1 MPPIRVTLKLEHEDV
16 GHLVVLMKRAIESAE
31 NASESEICAAAVRTI
46 ETARSAKA
54 PDYVLERIET
64 LELATRLL
72 DDPDW
77 KVPHGSRNQIVT
89 ALSYFSNP
97 VDLIPDSVPGLGFLD
112 DTIMIELL
120 TRDLRH
126 EIAGYRDF
134 LRYREGASDRG
145 QGREKRIEDRRK
157 RLRARIQER
166 QNRDAE
172 RTPSAIRRLFGSR
185 QGPATR
191 RGETT

>member
-1 MPPIRVTLKLEHEDV
+1 MPPIRVTLKLEEEDV
-16 GHLVVLMKRAIESAE
+16 GHLVILMKQAIQSAA
-31 NASESEICAAAVRTI
+31 NLSEAEICAAAVRTI

-54 PDYVLERIET
+54 PDYVLERIEN

-77 KVPHGSRNQIVT
+77 KVPPSGRTRIVT

-97 VDLIPDSVPGLGFLD
+97 ADLIPDSVPGLGFLD

-126 EIAGYRDF
+126 EITGYRDF
-134 LRYREGASDRG
+134 LLYRERIS
-145 QGREKRIEDRRK
+145 KRSPQTGKRLEDRRK

-166 QNRDAE
+166 QNRDADH
-172 RTPSAIRRLFGSR
+172 TPSAIRRLFGMR
-185 QGPATR
+185 
-191 RGETT
+191 

>member
-1 MPPIRVTLKLEHEDV
+1 MPPIRVTLKLADEDV
-16 GHLVVLMKRAIESAE
+16 GHLTALMEQAIKSA
-31 NASESEICAAAVRTI
+31 ASLSESEIRAAAVRTI
-46 ETARSAKA
+46 ETTRSSKA
-54 PDYVLERIET
+54 PDYVLERIEN
-64 LELATRLL
+64 LELATRIM

-77 KVPHGSRNQIVT
+77 KVPPGARTRIVT

-126 EIAGYRDF
+126 EIAGFRDF
-134 LRYREGASDRG
+134 LRYRERALDGGERR
-145 QGREKRIEDRRK
+145 QKRIENCRK

-166 QNRDAE
+166 QHRDAD
-172 RTPSAIRRLFGSR
+172 RTPWAIRRLFGSR
-185 QGPATR
+185 
-191 RGETT
+191 